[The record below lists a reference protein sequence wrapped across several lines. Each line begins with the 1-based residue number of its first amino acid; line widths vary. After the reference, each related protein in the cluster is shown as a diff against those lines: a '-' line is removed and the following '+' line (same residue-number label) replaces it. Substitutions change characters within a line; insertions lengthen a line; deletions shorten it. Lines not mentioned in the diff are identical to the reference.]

1 MHTLAICF
9 VFWRR
14 QWAYWHTQT
23 TPHLSHNLPLPSQFS
38 HQYQVILFGDSGTR
52 CEHLAQGGYTAV
64 SNQGVKRVTTWSQER
79 CPAARR
85 SRPLHQN
92 IMHINDE
99 KNITNLTATYRQL
112 SNLNSSLRFHDLQ
125 QRLLFLALFFQW
137 KIVNLQGYVESLA
150 QTNSWLNICK

>member
-9 VFWRR
+9 MFWSR
-14 QWAYWHTQT
+14 QRAYWHTQT
-23 TPHLSHNLPLPSQFS
+23 MPHLSHNLPLPSQFS

-52 CEHLAQGGYTAV
+52 CEHLAQGAYTAV

-85 SRPLHQN
+85 SKPLRQN

-99 KNITNLTATYRQL
+99 KNMYKLNGNVPTTQQSQLFVEISQSPTATSLPRSVL
-112 SNLNSSLRFHDLQ
+112 SVENCKPPGLC
-125 QRLLFLALFFQW
+125 W
-137 KIVNLQGYVESLA
+137 KPS
-150 QTNSWLNICK
+150 TDKFMT